1 MWRGWSGLAL
11 TGPALLLVLAAFCA
25 PLLHMLGLSV
35 SSPELRT
42 TLPETVAQLEV
53 WDGEEL
59 PPEEAFAALV
69 RELAE
74 AGRAQAIG
82 SVAARLNFVETGFR
96 TLLLRTARAG
106 ESLGAPYRES
116 MPALDARWGQLD
128 TWLLL
133 RQAARPVT
141 PTYLLR
147 AVDLRQTPG
156 GEVVPVEAGS
166 AVFLRLFARSFGIA
180 LVTTALCLLLA
191 YPVAHVLA
199 NASPR
204 WAAIGM
210 GFVLLPFWT
219 SILVRSTAWFI
230 LLQREGPVNALLQG
244 IGLTEAPVQLIFTR
258 TAVYIAMVHVLLPF
272 AVLPLY
278 GTMRRIDPGAMR
290 AAASLGAAPWRSFG
304 RVYLPLT
311 MPGVWAGG
319 LIVFLL
325 SIGFYITPS
334 LVGGPQDQMV
344 STFIAFFTNTSIN
357 WNMAAALSALLLLAT
372 LLLVL
377 LMRRLV
383 PGGIGTMVR

>member
-1 MWRGWSGLAL
+1 MRRGWSGLAL
-11 TGPALLLVLAAFCA
+11 TGPALAFVLVAFVA
-25 PLLHMLGLSV
+25 PLLWMLWFSV
-35 SSPELRT
+35 RSPEMRAVM
-42 TLPETVAQLEV
+42 PETAAQLEA
-53 WDGEEL
+53 WNSEGL
-59 PPEEAFAALV
+59 PSEDTFAALA

-74 AGRAQAIG
+74 ARRAQAIG
-82 SVAARLNFVETGFR
+82 PVAARLNFEETGFR
-96 TLLLRTARAG
+96 TLLLRTARA
-106 ESLGAPYRES
+106 SLTALYRES
-116 MPALDARWGQLD
+116 LPALDARWGQRD

-133 RQAARPVT
+133 RQAAQPMT

-147 AVDLRQTPG
+147 ALDLRQTPT
-156 GEVVPVEAGS
+156 GEVTRAEP
-166 AVFLRLFARSFGIA
+166 AVFLRLFLRSFGIA

-199 NASPR
+199 AASPR
-204 WAAIGM
+204 WTAIGM

-230 LLQREGPVNALLQG
+230 LLQREGPVNALLQA
-244 IGLTEAPVQLIFTR
+244 IGLIDAPVQLIFTR
-258 TAVYIAMVHVLLPF
+258 AAVYIAMVHVLLPF

-278 GTMRRIDPGAMR
+278 GTMRRMDPGAMR
-290 AAASLGAAPWRSFG
+290 AAASLGAGPCRRFF
-304 RVYLPLT
+304 RVHLPLA

-357 WNMAAALSALLLLAT
+357 WGMAAALSVLLLLAT
-372 LLLVL
+372 LLCVL
-377 LMRRLV
+377 LLRRLV
-383 PGGIGTMVR
+383 PGGIGAMVR